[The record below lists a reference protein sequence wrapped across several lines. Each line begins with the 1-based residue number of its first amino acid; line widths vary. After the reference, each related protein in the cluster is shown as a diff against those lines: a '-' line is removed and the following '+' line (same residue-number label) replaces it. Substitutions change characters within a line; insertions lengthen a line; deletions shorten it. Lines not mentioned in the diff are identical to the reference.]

1 LYFHA
6 IAGGERFKTRV
17 IGTPNPGCTAKC
29 PTLDRITEKCN
40 QQPCYQPQPTL
51 PPCSG
56 SNCPTKPPP
65 TPPPACVDAK
75 PTFDVEP
82 TFYKYTRFDSTKLSA
97 SGFAI
102 KFEIKGCQGAA
113 LAFMTAQADS
123 ASRNAYEVR
132 IGSWDGGQSSIGTS
146 TGSTLVSVSHTPLP
160 KPCEQFMPFWIQLK
174 AGQLS
179 VGSGTV
185 MGDNSFLST
194 LVPPIAG
201 DGCDCLFVGFSAN
214 DVKLSYRYAPPMRNC
229 GGDQCVAAAS
239 PSTTTAAPTAAAVT
253 AAPTTAAPTTAA
265 PTTAAPTTAA
275 PTTAAPTTAAP
286 TATPAQFIELA
297 SPEDDQAAEQQ
308 PQKKGADDQEE
319 EEDEEAPSTLAAPEV
334 NVKASVQPAQE
345 TRGDL

>member
-1 LYFHA
+1 M
-6 IAGGERFKTRV
+6 IASSRFPLSGGERFKTRT

-40 QQPCYQPQPTL
+40 QQPCYEPTPTL

-65 TPPPACVDAK
+65 TPPPKCVDAK

-82 TFYKYTRFDSTKLSA
+82 TYYKYARFDSTKLSA
-97 SGFAI
+97 SKFAI

-123 ASRNAYEVR
+123 ATRNAYEVR
-132 IGSWDGGQSSIGTS
+132 IGSWDGGQSSIGTG
-146 TGSTLVSVSHTPLP
+146 TGTTLVSVSHTPLP

-185 MGDNSFLST
+185 MGENSFLSS

-201 DGCDCLFVGFSAN
+201 DGCDCLFVGFAAD
-214 DVKLSYRYAPPMRNC
+214 DVKLTYRYAPPMRNC
-229 GGDQCVAAAS
+229 GGDQCAAAA
-239 PSTTTAAPTAAAVT
+239 STTTAAPTAAATVT
-253 AAPTTAAPTTAA
+253 AAPTTAATVTAA
-265 PTTAAPTTAA
+265 PTVK
-275 PTTAAPTTAAP
+275 
-286 TATPAQFIELA
+286 PAVFIELA
-297 SPEDDQAAEQQ
+297 STPEGKKTPSKQQ
-308 PQKKGADDQEE
+308 KQPKEDE
-319 EEDEEAPSTLAAPEV
+319 EEDEEAPSTLAAPEI
-334 NVKASVQPAQE
+334 NVKAGAQVADE